1 MSMVGHDS
9 TEKSIVSFISKIT
22 VCWHFTAAVF
32 KSLASAE
39 RVLTFERIYNML
51 LFEVF
56 VL

>member
-1 MSMVGHDS
+1 MSMVGYDL

-22 VCWHFTAAVF
+22 ACRHFTDAVF
-32 KSLASAE
+32 NSLASAE